1 MEKNNLKL
9 YETTL
14 SQDVV
19 LLQTKFTLFKRI
31 INITM
36 SATSDEPL
44 DLDLMTEAL
53 NKTVERND
61 CARLRF
67 VKKKGKVMQYIL
79 PKFKFESVERKEF
92 STEEEQNE
100 FITNQTHHAIK
111 YKKGEVIKPFF
122 VKTFDGK
129 DMVLL
134 KVCHLNFDLYGLNV
148 FFKDLFDVYFALK
161 NQTELPKC
169 PASFED
175 VIIKDLKQ
183 KNDKEYFEKNRKFFK
198 EYLGQK
204 EQPYYAGL
212 NGKNGKFDKQME
224 KKKNRCMKMFFV
236 KCDTKGF
243 MHDIPK
249 QTTEE
254 IVAYCK
260 ENRISLANY
269 LFFAFN
275 VVQAKMNGKY
285 DLLPLELCNCRGTM
299 QEKLSAGTKVQ
310 SLACYTS
317 IYPEKEYEQ
326 NLKEFCE
333 NQTMLYRH
341 IGFSDTEFQMLLHKL
356 YKSSMIRTYYSLTFS
371 FLPMMIPDGV
381 SFQIYSN
388 EKCVLPAYVAV
399 VFDVQKETMSIV
411 YDCQTQLMGGEDVK
425 RFHENLVE
433 TLQTALKNPNIKI
446 QDIEI
451 NEGEKNVQD

>member
-1 MEKNNLKL
+1 MTKNNLKL

-19 LLQTKFTLFKRI
+19 LLQTKFTLFKQI
-31 INITM
+31 VNITM

-44 DLDLMTEAL
+44 DFDLMTEAL

-61 CARLRF
+61 SARLRF

-79 PKFKFESVERKEF
+79 PEFKFENIERKQF
-92 STEEEQNE
+92 STEEEQNA
-100 FITNQTHHAIK
+100 FISNQTHHAIK
-111 YKKGEVIKPFF
+111 YKKGEVITPFF
-122 VKTFDGK
+122 IKTFDGK

-134 KVCHLNFDLYGLNV
+134 KVCHLNFDLYGLNI
-148 FFKDLFDVYFALK
+148 FFKDLFEVYDALK
-161 NQTELPKC
+161 NKTELPKC

-175 VIIKDLKQ
+175 VIIKDLKL
-183 KNDKEYFEKNRKFFK
+183 KNDKEYFERNRKFFK
-198 EYLGQK
+198 EYLGSK

-212 NGKNGKFDKQME
+212 NGKNGKYDIQME
-224 KKKNRCMKMFFV
+224 KKKNRCMKMFFI

-243 MHDIPK
+243 MHDIPNE
-249 QTTEE
+249 TTKN
-254 IVAYCK
+254 IISYCK
-260 ENRISLANY
+260 ENKISLANY

-275 VVQAKMNGKY
+275 VVQAKLNDKY
-285 DLLPLELCNCRGTM
+285 NLLPLELSNCRGTM

-317 IYPEKEYEQ
+317 IHKEQEYEQ
-326 NLKEFCE
+326 NLKDFCE

-371 FLPMMIPDGV
+371 FLPMMIPEGV
-381 SFQIYSN
+381 KFQIYSN

-411 YDCQTQLMGGEDVK
+411 YDVQTKLMNGEDVK
-425 RFHENLVE
+425 NFHEKLVE
-433 TLQTALKNPNIKI
+433 TMNTALKNPNIKI
-446 QDIEI
+446 EDII
-451 NEGEKNVQD
+451 VKEGETNV

>member
-1 MEKNNLKL
+1 MTKNNFKL

-19 LLQTKFTLFKRI
+19 LLQTKFTFFKRI

-36 SATSDEPL
+36 SATSDEAL
-44 DLDLMTEAL
+44 DFDLMKEAL

-61 CARLRF
+61 SARLRF

-79 PKFKFESVERKEF
+79 PEFKFENIERKEF
-92 STEEEQNE
+92 STEKEQNA

-111 YKKGEVIKPFF
+111 YKKGEVLTPYFI
-122 VKTFDGK
+122 KTFDGK
-129 DMVLL
+129 DMIFL
-134 KVCHLNFDLYGLNV
+134 KVCHLNFDLYGLNI
-148 FFKDLFDVYFALK
+148 FFKDLFEVYDALK
-161 NQTELPKC
+161 NKTELPKC

-183 KNDKEYFEKNRKFFK
+183 KNDKEYFDKNRKFFK
-198 EYLGQK
+198 EYLGNK

-212 NGKNGKFDKQME
+212 NGRNGKFDKQME
-224 KKKNRCMKMFFV
+224 KKKNRCMKMFFI

-243 MHDIPK
+243 MHDIP
-249 QTTEE
+249 QETTKN
-254 IVAYCK
+254 IISYCK
-260 ENRISLANY
+260 ENKISLANY

-275 VVQAKMNGKY
+275 VVQAKLNNKY
-285 DLLPLELCNCRGTM
+285 NLLPLELCNCRGTM

-317 IYPEKEYEQ
+317 IHKEQEYEQ

-381 SFQIYSN
+381 KFQIYSN

-411 YDCQTQLMGGEDVK
+411 YDVQTELMDGNDVK
-425 RFHENLVE
+425 NFHDKLVE
-433 TLQTALKNPNIKI
+433 TLNLALKNPKIKI
-446 QDIEI
+446 DDIKI
-451 NEGEKNVQD
+451 NEGETNV